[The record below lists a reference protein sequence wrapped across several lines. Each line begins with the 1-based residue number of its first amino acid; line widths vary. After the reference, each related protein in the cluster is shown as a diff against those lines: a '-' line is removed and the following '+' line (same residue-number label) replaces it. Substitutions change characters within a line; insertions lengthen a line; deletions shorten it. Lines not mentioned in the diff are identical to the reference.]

1 MSESEIVSIPDYERP
16 KDPKDY
22 TGRTINGYRILEK
35 LGAGTFGV
43 VYVGE
48 RDGKKFALKL
58 LPTNDPL
65 LASTLQKE
73 LDAQEGL
80 KHPNIREI
88 YEFCPDAR
96 FDDNGNDPL
105 SLLVM
110 EYVNGTHLKV
120 AEVDNNAFYPIVLH
134 VKNALKAAHNQG
146 IISKD
151 VKPTN
156 ILVTKDGQA
165 KVCDFGLSKK
175 VEEHSMQQLECSENL
190 DSTEASAA
198 RSLQSPG
205 TYGYFPPG
213 EKADSPAYDLFSFG
227 ITLYQMV
234 LQRIEFPDADVFDDV
249 KKKAEERGLIN
260 PEGLAELIKNLTL
273 KKHKRPKDF
282 SEVEE
287 TAGWKAIDDVENKF
301 WKKVSTYLKEQIEY
315 CDEPVENQEELV
327 ENLESYL
334 KAPRSQRLNAAKN
347 VLYRFSPKDRE
358 FLAKQIASPNFYTSL
373 DSDELLRLSLTLFS
387 FEELVK
393 ISDLTDPEQYQK
405 MWDRFNKASEL
416 STELGF
422 EDYFEQQE
430 MELWA
435 KYADKFDQAEA
446 AEKTRKELE
455 TEQSQ
460 NIQEANFPTY
470 QKYIQLINQLNPA
483 KIKDELADNIAYSAW
498 KEGLAPE
505 YVDYIVESIARRRE
519 KGLLRRV
526 AEGLYEFFGKT
537 NPAGLSDIQDPFAD
551 KSKQEIREELKKYA
565 EQCEQADG
573 LNNPFGFNKDLKLIK
588 KAGRK
593 YNVFVEDIIEETVRK
608 AAKRTACAAI
618 KTPVGEIASLFPISF
633 RDITNLPQ
641 LQSIKYLGQ
650 IALYSHKQNVFIGDI
665 FREASDEVYRKN
677 HLKFK
682 NMIDISNKLE
692 NTFPKAFTKRPDY
705 SQLERT
711 VSGISKSKVV
721 EYRKS
726 EAATHTFIVKGL
738 AASFSALWAATYF
751 TDSFLAGAL
760 AGVAAAPICA
770 FDEYFKNIKTMRKWD
785 QQTKVQESIDATVKK
800 LMQGKDGTA
809 KYAQHK
815 KTKKSRKKTLSSI
828 LNRLKARFSKTN
840 DSIDLENLQERYKSS
855 VESGLSFKQAR
866 KMLDKIAKYRRSDVN
881 FNNKDLDDL
890 VKLQVNNIL
899 FDGEMPHNVFMPG
912 IAGKYIHD
920 AKQFAKRYNTDIT
933 DMIQNLVKT
942 KAKNKIKQCLPDP
955 LPPYSTHFEY
965 YEQLEELL
973 VFAERNKTDIKQII
987 DEELSK
993 KAKKF
998 VQNAHTPGRPESIA
1012 DLQQLANLNELYGG
1026 FDEELEKAMIFFK
1039 KSYVDGSPNP
1049 PSEISEIEKQIKEG
1063 RKGILADKYPV
1074 AMGLEQN
1081 LEEKVKTPG
1090 SWFRSF
1096 CFGGVPTGMAAG
1108 LATTVAKFTADPDF
1122 LQYWP
1127 AAFSTIFG
1135 VLAGTA
1141 VHRGYTAIREHIKPA
1156 ESLKKKTSLLS
1167 RIKSYF
1173 LRDIVTDFD
1182 GISAASYIIGLPI
1195 MGGVI
1200 STAIAAKMYDL
1211 PTAGTAG
1218 AIGMGIGLTYN
1229 AARILKPI
1237 ILPAKTKNK
1246 ETLTDKVNEAEQKE
1260 EPIAEEPV
1268 QKSYQTVDITGVFE
1282 KIKERTG
1289 LSMKYINE
1297 INADKSKFL
1306 NFVKIGDVENAIEEV
1321 LELDE
1326 LYRQNKA
1333 PKPQVKEPADFVEID
1348 VKEDQ
1353 KPPSEEKP
1361 SPQVSYEPG
1370 PLPAQLGKK
1379 PVEPPA
1385 EDQNSSQE
1393 EDPQEEPMTE

>member
-1 MSESEIVSIPDYERP
+1 MTLEESIPDYEEPRDE
-16 KDPKDY
+16 KVY
-22 TGRTINGYRILEK
+22 TGRNLEGHEIGDK
-35 LGAGTFGV
+35 LGEGGFGV
-43 VYVGE
+43 VYIGE
-48 RDGKKFALKL
+48 KDGKKFALKVL
-58 LPTNDPL
+58 RQNNPRLS
-65 LASTLQKE
+65 STLRREFK
-73 LDAQEGL
+73 AQEKL
-80 KHPNIREI
+80 SHDNIREI
-88 YEFCPDAR
+88 KEFCPSAC
-96 FDDNGNDPL
+96 FDDNGNEPL
-105 SLLVM
+105 ALLVM
-110 EYVNGTHLKV
+110 EYVAGSHLDVTKTD
-120 AEVDNNAFYPIVLH
+120 ADNFYSIAVQTTE
-134 VKNALKAAHNQG
+134 ALQAAHDAG
-146 IISKD
+146 IIHKD
-151 VKPTN
+151 LKPTN
-156 ILVTKDGQA
+156 ILITNEGKVKVT
-165 KVCDFGLSKK
+165 DFGLAKI
-175 VEEHSMQQLECSENL
+175 VQEHSVLEQSL
-190 DSTEASAA
+190 PVTSAPHE
-198 RSLQSPG
+198 RSITGPG
-205 TYGYFPPG
+205 TYGHFPPG
-213 EKADSPAYDLFSFG
+213 EEPDSPAYDLYSLGVAFF
-227 ITLYQMV
+227 QMIIG
-234 LQRIEFPDADVFDDV
+234 RKEYPDPDVYDDV
-249 KKKAEERGLIN
+249 KKAAEEKKLVK
-260 PEGLAELIKNLTL
+260 PEAIAELVKNLVS
-273 KKHKRPKDF
+273 KKVNRCANIAEMKQMEGYR
-282 SEVEE
+282 
-287 TAGWKAIDDVENKF
+287 AIDDAENRF
-301 WKKVSTYLKEQIEY
+301 WKKVSTFLKEQIKY
-315 CDEPVENQEELV
+315 CDEPAENQEELV
-327 ENLESYL
+327 ENMESYL
-334 KAPRSQRLNAAKN
+334 KVPRSQRLNAVKN
-347 VLYRFSPKDRE
+347 VLSRFSPKDRE
-358 FLAKQIASPNFYTSL
+358 FLAKQIAYPDFYTSL

-430 MELWA
+430 MALWA
-435 KYADKFDQAEA
+435 KHQDKFDQAKA
-446 AEKTRKELE
+446 AEKERKDAETRKLKRKRLE
-455 TEQSQ
+455 KE
-460 NIQEANFPTY
+460 E
-470 QKYIQLINQLNPA
+470 
-483 KIKDELADNIAYSAW
+483 SA
-498 KEGLAPE
+498 GRYYE
-505 YVDYIVESIARRRE
+505 YA
-519 KGLLRRV
+519 
-526 AEGLYEFFGKT
+526 
-537 NPAGLSDIQDPFAD
+537 
-551 KSKQEIREELKKYA
+551 
-565 EQCEQADG
+565 
-573 LNNPFGFNKDLKLIK
+573 KLIK
-588 KAGRK
+588 EADPKK
-593 YNVFVEDIIEETVRK
+593 L
-608 AAKRTACAAI
+608 AKHRD
-618 KTPVGEIASLFPISF
+618 EI
-633 RDITNLPQ
+633 
-641 LQSIKYLGQ
+641 
-650 IALYSHKQNVFIGDI
+650 IALAYREGLDIAFKVDEHRHK
-665 FREASDEVYRKN
+665 S
-677 HLKFK
+677 L
-682 NMIDISNKLE
+682 
-692 NTFPKAFTKRPDY
+692 
-705 SQLERT
+705 LERIL
-711 VSGISKSKVV
+711 SRNEPMSV
-721 EYRKS
+721 ELDARK
-726 EAATHTFIVKGL
+726 EAEK
-738 AASFSALWAATYF
+738 YF
-751 TDSFLAGAL
+751 TDSKGLPDDKTLKKIKKIGRKKGVLVHDLVRKAVRHKVRLSAFGGTNSTFEEMLGLAEKQDVYIGDIIEDVVQVRTRKIVNLLRNSKDPLRQAVPFHELFYLARSYNSSFVLDSLIEVTKMQHINQSNFSYLFQDKDSFKKYPARKFWNNYPKAMTLVEERKKQLMEKIKKESLEERVKKPGKLSKAL
-760 AGVAAAPICA
+760 AVTRQMASGISTAVTESLI
-770 FDEYFKNIKTMRKWD
+770 FKWYKALADIVLIEPVCEIAQYMKNKI
-785 QQTKVQESIDATVKK
+785 SKK
-800 LMQGKDGTA
+800 SLE
-809 KYAQHK
+809 
-815 KTKKSRKKTLSSI
+815 KKSRKKTSSS
-828 LNRLKARFSKTN
+828 LLGRLKSRFVDTD
-840 DSIDLENLQERYKSS
+840 DSIDLENLQEKYKSS
-855 VESGLSFKQAR
+855 VKSGLSFKQAR
-866 KMLDKIAKYRRSDVN
+866 KMLDKIAKYRRYDID
-881 FNNKDLDDL
+881 FYNKDLGDL
-890 VKLQVNNIL
+890 VRLQVNEIL
-899 FDGEMPHNVFMPG
+899 FGGSEMPHNVFMPQ

-933 DMIQNLVKT
+933 DVIQKLVKT

-973 VFAERNKTDIKQII
+973 AFAERNKTDIKQIV
-987 DEELSK
+987 DEELRK

-998 VQNAHTPGRPESIA
+998 VQNAGTPWRPESIA

-1090 SWFRSF
+1090 SWLRSF
-1096 CFGGVPTGMAAG
+1096 SYGGIPLGMAAG

-1141 VHRGYTAIREHIKPA
+1141 VHRGYTAIREHIKPT

-1218 AIGMGIGLTYN
+1218 AIGMGLGLTYN

-1246 ETLTDKVNEAEQKE
+1246 ETLTDKVDEAEQKE

-1370 PLPAQLGKK
+1370 PLPAQLRKK